1 MEIREFPLGD
11 AALEELSARILG
23 PLSGLV
29 ALSGDASTR
38 RFFRV
43 VRSSG
48 DSLVAMVLEGP
59 IDPRVHPQVLVG
71 RYFES
76 LGLPVPRLEASMPEA
91 GLLFYEDLGDQL
103 LQDLVGEVLAR
114 PAGVP
119 AGAGRPPRRG
129 AGDEDRGDAA
139 ARARLTRLYREA
151 TGMLTVLQARG
162 TRELPPDHPSAR
174 AALDEERFLFE
185 LRFFREH
192 YIEDFRDIALG
203 ARESAV
209 LDAFLANL
217 AREAAAPPRV
227 LCHRDYHSRNLL
239 VQDER
244 LRLVDF
250 QDARLGPVA
259 YDLAS
264 LLRDSYAELPRD
276 LSEALFAAF
285 LVENA
290 AHVPSADQF
299 REQYE
304 VVALQRNLK
313 AIGTFGYQAAVRG
326 KTHYLPYIAPT
337 WKYALAALDRV
348 SRLGADAR
356 PILEMLAAG

>member
-1 MEIREFPLGD
+1 MHTREFPLD
-11 AALEELSARILG
+11 LAALEELTTRTLG
-23 PLSGLV
+23 PLAGFV
-29 ALSGDASTR
+29 PLSGDASTR

-43 VRSSG
+43 LRASA
-48 DSLVAMVLEGP
+48 DPLVAMVLEGP
-59 IDPRVHPQVLVG
+59 IDPAVHPQVLVG
-71 RYFES
+71 SYFAS
-76 LGLPVPRLEASMPEA
+76 LGLPVPRLEASLPEA
-91 GLLFYEDLGDQL
+91 GLVYYEDLGDLL
-103 LQDLVGEVLAR
+103 LQSLVSEALDR
-114 PAGVP
+114 PAGGP
-119 AGAGRPPRRG
+119 GGGRSARPRPG
-129 AGDEDRGDAA
+129 GQDRGDAA
-139 ARARLTRLYREA
+139 GRARLTRLYREA
-151 TGMLTVLQARG
+151 TGMLAVLQGKG
-162 TRELPPDHPSAR
+162 TRDLPSDHPSAR

-203 ARESAV
+203 ERESAA
-209 LDAFLANL
+209 LDAFLQTL
-217 AREAAAPPRV
+217 AREAAAPPLV
-227 LCHRDYHSRNLL
+227 LCHRDFHSRNLL
-239 VQDER
+239 VQDDR

-264 LLRDSYAELPRD
+264 LLRDSYVDLPRD
-276 LSEALFAAF
+276 LTEALFEAF

-290 AHVPSADQF
+290 AHIPSADQF

-326 KTHYLPYIAPT
+326 KTHYLPYIAPM
-337 WKYALAALDRV
+337 WEYALSALFRV
-348 SRLGADAR
+348 PRLGTEAR